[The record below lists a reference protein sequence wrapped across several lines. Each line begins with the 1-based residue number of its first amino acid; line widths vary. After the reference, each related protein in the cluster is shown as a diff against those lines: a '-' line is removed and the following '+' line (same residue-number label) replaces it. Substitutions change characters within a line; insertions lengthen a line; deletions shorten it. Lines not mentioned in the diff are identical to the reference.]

1 MEKQDF
7 KIGDKVRVRR
17 NLKGRSYVDCWLVE
31 PMCDYE
37 GKNTKI
43 IKKFDNGYQLK
54 DCSVWHFSSEMLE
67 KIDKKQ
73 ETRFKVGDRAILRR
87 ETECTIGFKAGDIVK
102 IVDLSPYE
110 KYGVTIENDHFRG
123 CVDIADLI
131 PVKRK
136 HFKAL
141 SDNFTGN
148 IKIENGF
155 IVEKEEKEEIL
166 DDVERKYLSS
176 VIKPFRNRV
185 KSITKV
191 GHYTGRAFIM
201 INLNNDYLSFPNFEE
216 KAMYKGM
223 ETFRSYTLEEL
234 GL

>member
-1 MEKQDF
+1 MEKQEF

-17 NLKGRSYVDCWLVE
+17 NLKGRSYVDCGLVE
-31 PMCDYE
+31 PICDYG
-37 GKNTKI
+37 GKTTE
-43 IKKFDNGYQLK
+43 IKEKFGNNYQLK
-54 DCSVWHFSSEMLE
+54 GCSTWLFSSEMLE

-73 ETRFKVGDRAILRR
+73 ENRFKVGDRAILRR
-87 ETECTIGFKAGDIVK
+87 ETECTIGFKAGDVVK

-123 CVDIADLI
+123 CVDIEDLI
-131 PVKRK
+131 PTKRK

-155 IVEKEEKEEIL
+155 IIEKEVLDEIEK
-166 DDVERKYLSS
+166 KYLSA
-176 VIKPFRNRV
+176 VIKPFRNKIV
-185 KSITKV
+185 YIEKITSLFD
-191 GHYTGRAFIM
+191 GEQIW
-201 INLNNDYLSFPNFEE
+201 INLKEDDFFLPEFE
-216 KAMYKGM
+216 KGTMYKGM
-223 ETFRSYTLEEL
+223 ENSRSYTLEEL

>member
-1 MEKQDF
+1 MEKQEF
-7 KIGDKVRVRR
+7 KIGDKVRVKR
-17 NLKGRSYVDCWLVE
+17 NLEERGNADCQFVE
-31 PMCDYE
+31 PMRKYE

-54 DCSVWHFSSEMLE
+54 DCSIWHFSSEMLE

-73 ETRFKVGDRAILRR
+73 ETRFKVSDRAILRR

-155 IVEKEEKEEIL
+155 IVEREIL
-166 DDVERKYLSS
+166 DDVEKEYLSI
-176 VIKPFRNRV
+176 VLKPFRNRV
-185 KSITKV
+185 KSITKA
-191 GHYTGRAFIM
+191 GIYGGRAFIM
-201 INLNNDYLSFPNFEE
+201 VSLNNDYLSFPSFEE